1 MDNYEHFSKEVVD
14 LVCSFTMSN
23 DEIVRK
29 ILDLI
34 EPDKFPEL
42 YLRYRQNTGMFS

>member
-1 MDNYEHFSKEVVD
+1 MDNYEKFSKDVVD
-14 LVCSFTMSN
+14 LVCSFTLSN

-34 EPDKFPEL
+34 DRDKYPEL
-42 YLRYRQNTGMFS
+42 YLRYRQDTGTFA